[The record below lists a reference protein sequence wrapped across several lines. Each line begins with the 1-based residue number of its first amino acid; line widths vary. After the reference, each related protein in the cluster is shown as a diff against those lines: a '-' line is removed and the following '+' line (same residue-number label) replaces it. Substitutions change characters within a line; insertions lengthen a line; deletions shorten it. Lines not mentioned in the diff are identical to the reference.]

1 MLESKFYMRQLPLE
15 ISPPAAPSLDNFVAG
30 SNAEALA
37 AVRALAE
44 GRLRES
50 IVYLWGERGSG
61 RTHLL
66 RAAAR
71 TNPAL
76 VVADDVEALDA
87 GAQQALFNAINAAR
101 EGQAA
106 VLSAGAAPPGQLGLR
121 EDLRSRLGWG
131 LVYRLHAPS
140 DAEKA
145 GYLRAEAA
153 RRGLRL
159 PEEVL
164 AYLLSHLP
172 RDLASLNA
180 VLDALDRHSLASQRP
195 LTLPLLREALAGLGK
210 NVARSPRDPS
220 RRV

>member
-30 SNAEALA
+30 ANAEALA
-37 AVRALAE
+37 AVRSLAAGTLPE
-44 GRLRES
+44 A

-66 RAAAR
+66 RAAAHA
-71 TNPAL
+71 NPSL
-76 VVADDVEALDA
+76 VVADDVETLDST
-87 GAQQALFNAINAAR
+87 AQQALFNAINAAR
-101 EGQAA
+101 DGQTPVLAA
-106 VLSAGAAPPGQLGLR
+106 GGAPPARLELR

-131 LVYRLHAPS
+131 LVYQLRPPN
-140 DAEKA
+140 DADKA
-145 GYLRAEAA
+145 GHLRAEAA

-159 PEEVL
+159 PDEVL

-180 VLDALDRHSLASQRP
+180 VLDALDRYSLASQRP
-195 LTLPLLREALAGLGK
+195 LTVPLVREALQKTL
-210 NVARSPRDPS
+210 
-220 RRV
+220 